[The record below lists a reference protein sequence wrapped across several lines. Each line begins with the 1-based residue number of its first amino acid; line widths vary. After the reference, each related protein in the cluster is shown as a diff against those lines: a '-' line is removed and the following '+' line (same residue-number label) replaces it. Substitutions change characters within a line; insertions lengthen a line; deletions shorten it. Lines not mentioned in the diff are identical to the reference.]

1 MANKKILYG
10 VFDDDH
16 VVLEAVRKIRAEG
29 LRIQEVF
36 SPFPI
41 HGIDEAMEHRP
52 TGLHT
57 AGFVFGLVGV
67 SLMFLYMTWI
77 NTVNYPNI
85 FGGKPFFSLPA
96 FVPILFE
103 VTVLSAGVGMV
114 IVYFVLNG
122 LSPIRQKPVIDKR
135 SSDDKFIITFSA
147 DDLSEEEKQE
157 ISSLL
162 HETGALEIKE
172 KTI

>member
-147 DDLSEEEKQE
+147 HDLSEEEKQE